1 MSDVRDF
8 VQGTPV
14 AGATA
19 VVTGGQRGLGK
30 AIVAGL
36 VARGAAKVYATSR
49 TPTDSGD
56 PRVVGLAADVT
67 DAESVARLA
76 QAAADATIVVN
87 NAGLLGGESLVDSDF
102 DEIRSVFETNLF
114 GSLRVTR
121 AFTPILTA
129 NGGGTFVNVA
139 SVLSWLPGYGAYGS
153 SKAALWSA
161 TNSLRL
167 SLREPGINVIGAYLG
182 YTDTAMIADLD
193 VPKND
198 PADVALQ
205 IVDGIEAGVAEV
217 IADEFTRQARASV
230 FG

>member
-1 MSDVRDF
+1 
-8 VQGTPV
+8 
-14 AGATA
+14 
-19 VVTGGQRGLGK
+19 
-30 AIVAGL
+30 
-36 VARGAAKVYATSR
+36 
-49 TPTDSGD
+49 
-56 PRVVGLAADVT
+56 
-67 DAESVARLA
+67 
-76 QAAADATIVVN
+76 VVN
-87 NAGLLGGESLVDSDF
+87 NAGLLGGESLADSDF

-121 AFTPILTA
+121 SFAPILTA
-129 NGGGTFVNVA
+129 KGGGTFVNVA

-167 SLREPGINVIGAYLG
+167 SLREKNINVIGAYLG
-182 YTDTAMIADLD
+182 YTDTSMVADLD

-198 PADVALQ
+198 PADVARQ

-230 FG
+230 FN

>member
-1 MSDVRDF
+1 MA
-8 VQGTPV
+8 GTRNITKGTAV

-30 AIVAGL
+30 FIVAEL
-36 VARGAAKVYATSR
+36 INRGAARVYATSR
-49 TPTDSGD
+49 TPTDSD
-56 PRVVGLAADVT
+56 HDRVVGFAT
-67 DAESVARLA
+67 DITDPASVANLA
-76 QAAADATIVVN
+76 HTASDATIVVN

-102 DEIRSVFETNLF
+102 DEIRSVFETNLL
-114 GSLRVTR
+114 GSLQVTR
-121 AFTPILTA
+121 SFAPILTA

-167 SLREPGINVIGAYLG
+167 SLQEKNINVIGAYLG
-182 YTDTAMIADLD
+182 YTDTSMVADLD

-198 PADVALQ
+198 PADVARQ
-205 IVDGIEAGVAEV
+205 IVDGIENGVAEV

-230 FG
+230 FR

>member
-1 MSDVRDF
+1 MASTHDITK
-8 VQGTPV
+8 GTPV

-30 AIVAGL
+30 AIVAELIG
-36 VARGAAKVYATSR
+36 RGAARVYATSR
-49 TPTDSGD
+49 TSTDGD
-56 PRVVGLAADVT
+56 HDRVVGFAADIT
-67 DAESVARLA
+67 DAASVGHLA
-76 QAAADATIVVN
+76 QTATDATIVVN

-121 AFTPILTA
+121 SFAPVLAA

-161 TNSLRL
+161 TNSQRL
-167 SLREPGINVIGAYLG
+167 SLQKRNINVIGAYLG
-182 YTDTAMIADLD
+182 YTDTAMVADLD
-193 VPKND
+193 VPKNN
-198 PADVALQ
+198 PADVARQ
-205 IVDGIEAGVAEV
+205 IVDGIETGVAEV

-230 FG
+230 FD